1 MRFLKESKII
11 SHHPSFNILQ
21 ESQSLWGWH
30 FLIVLG
36 IQPPEGLTLIT
47 TSWSLG
53 ELLRQLDARTA
64 GVGTVPPPGFH
75 IYLTHF
81 LPNFLISHSWEKKA
95 NTGNRN
101 MLSDRGKKKLE
112 GNKKKRVSF
121 WEMKS
126 QLSFRTGW
134 KSDKGRVEKDP
145 ELRKKNSELK
155 KKRKK
160 ERKKSSESGEI
171 INIRILYMHSVLF
184 YTVVFIL
191 TAC

>member
-1 MRFLKESKII
+1 
-11 SHHPSFNILQ
+11 
-21 ESQSLWGWH
+21 
-30 FLIVLG
+30 
-36 IQPPEGLTLIT
+36 
-47 TSWSLG
+47 
-53 ELLRQLDARTA
+53 
-64 GVGTVPPPGFH
+64 
-75 IYLTHF
+75 
-81 LPNFLISHSWEKKA
+81 
-95 NTGNRN
+95 

-126 QLSFRTGW
+126 QLSFRTGL